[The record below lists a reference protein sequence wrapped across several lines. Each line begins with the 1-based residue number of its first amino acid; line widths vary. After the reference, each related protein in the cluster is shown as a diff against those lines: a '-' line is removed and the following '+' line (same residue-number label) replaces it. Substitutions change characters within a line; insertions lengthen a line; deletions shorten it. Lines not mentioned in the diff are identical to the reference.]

1 VIAAV
6 DSTNPKVLKLF
17 DVSNGKPLGNQIEH
31 INDIKEFSLNN
42 TDAGANRK
50 IAFLDNNKD
59 LFISPIL
66 KKDSV
71 RRGADSRKS

>member
-1 VIAAV
+1 MIAAV

-42 TDAGANRK
+42 TDTGANRK

-71 RRGADSRKS
+71 TSASNRRKS